1 MLDWVGGAAAFR
13 GEDEEDDERGAAGE
27 EEQAGDEPEDAGE
40 SAPGG
45 GWRAWGS
52 SALRAVAQL
61 DGAAVAQLARS
72 TLEVVQ
78 NDVLEFSQAVR
89 EDARDLAAVGSST
102 VQTVVLPE
110 LRAKSVALKETLSD
124 VAAGGLGE
132 ASSSLLANLVSVRC
146 PTPHPRKGGRGAGSG
161 GGARRWVGGRAL
173 SPLGLGH
180 LGATH
185 STHSPTRTCC
195 SPAARHHFV

>member
-1 MLDWVGGAAAFR
+1 MDWVGGAAAFR
-13 GEDEEDDERGAAGE
+13 GEDEEDEDEAAE
-27 EEQAGDEPEDAGE
+27 EEQAAAGDEADAGE
-40 SAPGG
+40 PATAG

-78 NDVLEFSQAVR
+78 KDVIEFTQAVR
-89 EDARDLAAVGSST
+89 EDARDLAAVGTST

-110 LRAKSVALKETLSD
+110 LKATSVALKETLTD

-132 ASSSLLANLVSVRC
+132 ASSALLANLVSVRWC
-146 PTPHPRKGGRGAGSG
+146 SSHAGQVQSTQQLWSAALGWRDRTHTASLFGPWAPWGA
-161 GGARRWVGGRAL
+161 AL
-173 SPLGLGH
+173 N
-180 LGATH
+180 
-185 STHSPTRTCC
+185 SPTRTVCT
-195 SPAARHHFV
+195 PAARHHPV

>member
-13 GEDEEDDERGAAGE
+13 GEDEEDEDEAAE
-27 EEQAGDEPEDAGE
+27 EEQAAAGDEADAGE
-40 SAPGG
+40 PATAG

-78 NDVLEFSQAVR
+78 KDVIEFTQAVR
-89 EDARDLAAVGSST
+89 EDARDLAAVGTST

-110 LRAKSVALKETLSD
+110 LKATSVALKETLTD

-132 ASSSLLANLVSVRC
+132 ASSALLANLVSVRWC
-146 PTPHPRKGGRGAGSG
+146 SSHAGQVQSTQQLWSAALGWRDRTHTASLFGPWAPWGA
-161 GGARRWVGGRAL
+161 AL
-173 SPLGLGH
+173 N
-180 LGATH
+180 
-185 STHSPTRTCC
+185 SPTRTVCT
-195 SPAARHHFV
+195 PAARHHPV